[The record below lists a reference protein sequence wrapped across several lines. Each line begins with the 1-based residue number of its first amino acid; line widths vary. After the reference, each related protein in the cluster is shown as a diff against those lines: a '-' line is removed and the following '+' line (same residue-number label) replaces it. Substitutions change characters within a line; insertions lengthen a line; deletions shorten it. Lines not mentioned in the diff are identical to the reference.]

1 VSSFGSI
8 DISATGLDTA
18 RLWLEVISHNMAN
31 LDTVRPSDEEPFRAL
46 LLEVQENTQQLGR
59 GGGGVVP
66 TGLQRSSGEPQR
78 VLDPDHPLADADGTL
93 IRPVVELAAEMSN
106 LIIATRM
113 YQVNLRAIQSSQEA
127 YQSALRIGNA

>member
-1 VSSFGSI
+1 MSMFGSI

-31 LDTVRPSDEEPFRAL
+31 LDTVRPSNEEPFRAL
-46 LLEVQENTQQLGR
+46 LLEVQENTDKLAD
-59 GGGGVVP
+59 GGGGVLP
-66 TGLQRSSGEPQR
+66 TGLQRVTGEPQR
-78 VLDPDHPLADADGTL
+78 VYDPDHPLADADGTL

>member
-1 VSSFGSI
+1 MYGSI

-31 LDTVRPSDEEPFRAL
+31 LDTVRPSDQEPFRAL
-46 LLEVQENTQQLGR
+46 LLEVEESTQQLAR
-59 GGGGVVP
+59 GGSGVTP
-66 TGLQRSSGEPQR
+66 SGLQRSTGEPQR
-78 VLDPDHPLADADGTL
+78 VYDPDHPLADADGTL

>member
-1 VSSFGSI
+1 MSMFGSI

-18 RLWLEVISHNMAN
+18 RLWLEVLSHNMAN
-31 LDTVRPSDEEPFRAL
+31 LDTVRPSEEEPFRAL

-59 GGGGVVP
+59 GGGGVAAA
-66 TGLQRSSGEPQR
+66 GLRRTTGEPQR
-78 VLDPDHPLADADGTL
+78 VYDPDHPLADADGTL

-127 YQSALRIGNA
+127 YQSALRIGVT

>member
-1 VSSFGSI
+1 MSMFGSI

-18 RLWLEVISHNMAN
+18 RLWLEVLSHNMAN
-31 LDTVRPSDEEPFRAL
+31 LDTVRPSGEEPFRAL

-59 GGGGVVP
+59 GGGGVAA
-66 TGLQRSSGEPQR
+66 TGLERRTGDPQR
-78 VLDPDHPLADADGTL
+78 VYDPDHPLADADGTL
-93 IRPVVELAAEMSN
+93 VRPVVELAAEMSN

-127 YQSALRIGNA
+127 YQSALRIGVT